1 MPAQPKTRRAAPAP
15 PSAAPSRPQPA
26 ERNGPRRD
34 VLMVEVLDKAAA
46 LFAARGFAATS
57 LQDIAKE
64 IGLSRT
70 SIYYYFA
77 SKEALLEELVRGV
90 QQRTAEIFAEL
101 DGAAGASHAASRSAS
116 LAEAARRLVLWVTDP
131 HTHFKLLDRTEGQM
145 PKELAAAHRD
155 TKRRVLRNMA
165 DLIGGGIADGEFRP
179 VNAQVAAFAILGMCN
194 WTAWW
199 FLPSGSLDRKELAD
213 QVSALAVAMVQK
225 PAGPRTAQDI
235 KSLVAAIRENLDL
248 IDLMHPEGAGVARGG
263 REPA

>member
-1 MPAQPKTRRAAPAP
+1 MAAQPKTERPAP
-15 PSAAPSRPQPA
+15 PAPRSRPPTA

-46 LFAARGFAATS
+46 LFATRGFAATS

-90 QQRTAEIFAEL
+90 TQRTTEIFAEL
-101 DGAAGASHAASRSAS
+101 DGAAGASNATN

-131 HTHFKLLDRTEGQM
+131 HTHFKLIDRTEGDL
-145 PKELAAAHRD
+145 PAELAAVHRE
-155 TKRRVLRNMA
+155 TKRRVLRNMIE
-165 DLIGGGIADGEFRP
+165 LVEGGIADGEFKP
-179 VNAQVAAFAILGMCN
+179 VNARVAAFAILGMCN

-199 FLPSGSLDRKELAD
+199 FQPSGTLDRKEAAD
-213 QVSALAVAMVQK
+213 QLAALAVGMVQRS
-225 PAGPRTAQDI
+225 AGTGTARDI
-235 KSLVAAIRENLDL
+235 RSLVASIRENLDL
-248 IDLMHPEGAGVARGG
+248 IDLLQP
-263 REPA
+263 

>member
-1 MPAQPKTRRAAPAP
+1 MPAQPKTERPAP
-15 PSAAPSRPQPA
+15 TPPPRARPLPA

-46 LFAARGFAATS
+46 LFATRGYAATS
-57 LQDIAKE
+57 LQDIARE

-90 QQRTAEIFAEL
+90 TQRTTEIFAEL
-101 DGAAGASHAASRSAS
+101 DGAAGASHAAN

-131 HTHFKLLDRTEGQM
+131 HTHFKLIDRTEGDL
-145 PKELAAAHRD
+145 PGELASVHRD
-155 TKRRVLRNMA
+155 TKRRVLRNMV
-165 DLIGGGIADGEFRP
+165 DLIEGGIADGQFKP

-199 FLPSGSLDRKELAD
+199 FQPSGALDRKEVAD
-213 QVSALAVAMVQK
+213 QLASLAVGMVQMSGGTGK
-225 PAGPRTAQDI
+225 ARDMR
-235 KSLVAAIRENLDL
+235 SLVASIRENLDL
-248 IDLMHPEGAGVARGG
+248 IDLMHPEGAGVTRGG